1 MKRLYNNNWK
11 FLKSPVGTSLDEIKE
26 RLGDFS
32 DVTIPHD
39 WMIEDAHN
47 LYADGTGWYLNHFDA
62 IAGRRMVF
70 IFDGIYMDSV
80 VYINGKVAGE
90 WKSGYSQFVL
100 DVTDFVIPGSNEI
113 LVAARCRYPSARW
126 YTGAGIYRNVWL
138 QDYGDNYIPENG
150 IYVHTRKVDEGYVL
164 ELTTEIAGLKSDGIT
179 LAYKLFDTAGDK
191 VELTPYNDS
200 LCSSISESSGNNVHC
215 ESFLVWKPDT
225 WDINSPALYTLQVQL
240 LDSANFRNSH
250 GRLPSAEVIS
260 RVVNTSTHHDTLLQ
274 SENIRIGFRD
284 LRFDANKGFFINDR
298 HMKINGVCLHH
309 DLGAL
314 GVAFNRSAMKR
325 RLVQLKKM
333 GVNALRLS
341 HNVYDPA
348 VLELADEM
356 GFLVDS
362 EALDMWER
370 PKTEFDFSHCFAD
383 WYEKEVES
391 WVRRD
396 RNHPCVFMWSIGN
409 EIYDTHAD
417 ERGLELT
424 KILRDEVKKHDPKGN
439 GLVTSASNFM
449 PWENARKC
457 ADELELV
464 GYNYA
469 ERCYKEH
476 HEAHPDW
483 IIYGSETYSI
493 VQSRGIYH
501 FPLSETVLSDSDL
514 QCSSLGNS
522 STSWGA
528 ESIEACICDDRDM
541 EFSLGQ
547 FIWTGYDYIGE
558 PTPYQTKNSYFGLID
573 TAGFFKD
580 AYYIFKSAWVSS
592 EDDPFVHIFPYWD
605 FNEGQVIDVR
615 VVSNLPFV
623 ELFLNGRSLGK
634 QELTHT
640 AGSGHHIIADYSI
653 VYEKGELH
661 AVAYDE
667 NGKVIAEDFKRSFGD
682 TKALVVDIYDSNND
696 TKLHNGESVCDLFF
710 AEISAVDADGNPV
723 ENANDYVKV
732 SVDGGTL
739 MGFDNGDSTDYDSY
753 KAATRRLFSGKA
765 LAIIKP
771 DKAGVLPKITASIV
785 PGRDVRTIKLNV
797 ESSCTDTEEG
807 KSSILLTPKMNSIDL
822 KAEVFPANADTSDLK
837 FRVLNSKGVD
847 TNIAKVT
854 QNGTT
859 AHIEALGDGEFRLR
873 AEAFNGADSVKVISE
888 LYFAVNG
895 MGAAFLDPFSYVSAS
910 LYSSFAGELTAGN
923 EQGIATLRESE
934 TVITF
939 EGVDFGRD
947 GSDEITVDIF
957 GLSDDPYDFE
967 IWRGIPG
974 EADSV
979 LLADRPYHKKS
990 IWNVYQPDTWQLS
1003 ERLTGLCAISLRV
1016 YDKVHIKGFSFKK
1029 QERAWYDILAVSAD
1043 SIYGDAFT
1051 KTTDSVEGIGN
1062 NVTLSFGEVT
1072 FSSSPTAV
1080 IIEGRANKAANTL
1093 HMIFRDPETGKE
1105 EKEILEFE
1113 ECANYMTKE
1122 FPISP
1127 RIGTWEVSFVF
1138 LPGSNFDFKAFKFL

>member
-1 MKRLYNNNWK
+1 MKRLYNDNWK
-11 FLKSPVGTSLDEIKE
+11 FLKSPVGTAFEEAKE
-26 RLGDFS
+26 RLGDFIN
-32 DVTIPHD
+32 VEIPHD
-39 WMIEDAHN
+39 FLIEDAHN
-47 LYADGTGWYLNHFDA
+47 LYADATGWYLNHFEA
-62 IAGRRMVF
+62 VEGRRLFFV
-70 IFDGIYMDSV
+70 FDGIYMDSV
-80 VYINGKVAGE
+80 VYINGKMAGE

-100 DVTDFVIPGSNEI
+100 DVTDFVIPGTNEI
-113 LVAARCRYPSARW
+113 MVAARCRYPSARW

-138 QDYGDNYIPENG
+138 CDYGDVYIPENG
-150 IYVHTRKVDEGYVL
+150 IYVHSEKVNEGYLLEISTEVL
-164 ELTTEIAGLKSDGIT
+164 GSKTFSLTYNLTDANGREM
-179 LAYKLFDTAGDK
+179 
-191 VELTPYNDS
+191 ELTPYGDS
-200 LCSSISESSGNNVHC
+200 ENTASNRHEAPGKTIVTEKY
-215 ESFLVWKPDT
+215 LVWKPAE
-225 WDINSPALYTLQVQL
+225 WDVSSPTLHTLQVDL
-240 LDSANFRNSH
+240 RDYAEHEDYRD
-250 GRLPSAEVIS
+250 RMPSADIIA
-260 RVVNTSTHHDTLLQ
+260 RAVNTSIHQGMILQ
-274 SENIRIGFRD
+274 SESIRFGFRN
-284 LRFDANKGFFINDR
+284 LHFDANKGFFINER

-325 RLVQLKKM
+325 RLVQLKEM

-370 PKTEFDFSHCFAD
+370 PKTEYDFSHCFTD
-383 WYEKEVES
+383 WYEREVES

-396 RNHPCVFMWSIGN
+396 RNHPSVFMWSIGN
-409 EIYDTHAD
+409 EIHDTHAD

-424 KILRDEVKKHDPKGN
+424 KILRDEVKKHDPLGN

-449 PWENARKC
+449 PWANAQKC

-573 TAGFFKD
+573 TAGFYKD

-592 EDDPFVHIFPYWD
+592 QVDPFVHIFPYWD
-605 FNEGQVIDVR
+605 FNEGQLVDVR
-615 VVSNLPFV
+615 VASNLPFV

-634 QELTHT
+634 QELTH
-640 AGSGHHIIADYSI
+640 APGSGHHIVADYSV
-653 VYEKGELH
+653 VYEKGELK

-667 NGKVIAEDFKRSFGD
+667 NGKMAAEAIKKSFGD
-682 TKALVVDIYDSNND
+682 TKALKVDIFNSDNEKADS
-696 TKLHNGESVCDLFF
+696 SADLLF
-710 AEISAVDADGNPV
+710 AEISAVAAAGNPV

-739 MGFDNGDSTDYDSY
+739 VGFDNGDSTDYDSY
-753 KAATRRLFSGKA
+753 KADTRRLFSGKA
-765 LAIIKP
+765 LAIVKP
-771 DKAGVLPKITASIV
+771 DKSGSMPVITASLL
-785 PGRDVRTIKLNV
+785 PGRDIRSIKLNT
-797 ESSCTDTEEG
+797 SGTT
-807 KSSILLTPKMNSIDL
+807 LLTPARKNLDVT
-822 KAEVFPANADTSDLK
+822 AEVLPAGADTSDLR
-837 FRVLNSKGVD
+837 FRVLNKKGVD

-854 QNGTT
+854 QDGTT

-873 AEAFNGADSVKVISE
+873 AEANNGAAEVKAISE
-888 LYFAVNG
+888 MYFTISG
-895 MGAAFLDPFSYVSAS
+895 IGTAFLDPFGYISAS
-910 LYSSFAGELTAGN
+910 LFSSSSGEINAGN
-923 EQGIATLRESE
+923 EQGIASARDKEA
-934 TVITF
+934 VVTF
-939 EGVDFGRD
+939 DGIDFGRD

-957 GLSDDPYDFE
+957 ALTDEACVFE
-967 IWRGIPG
+967 IWKGVPG
-974 EADSV
+974 EEDSV
-979 LLADRPYHKKS
+979 LLADRPYHKKM
-990 IWNVYQPDTWQLS
+990 IWSVYQPDTWQLS
-1003 ERLTGLCAISLRV
+1003 ERLTGICTISFRV
-1016 YDKVHIKGFSFKK
+1016 YEKMHIKGFSFKK
-1029 QERAWYDILAVSAD
+1029 QERAWYDILAVDAD
-1043 SIYGDAFT
+1043 SVYGDAFT
-1051 KTTDSVEGIGN
+1051 KTTDAVEGIGN
-1062 NVTLSFGEVT
+1062 NVTLTFGEINFGT
-1072 FSSSPTAV
+1072 SPTAV
-1080 IIEGRANKAANTL
+1080 VINGRSNKVANTL
-1093 HMIFRDPETGKE
+1093 HMIFKDPETGKE

-1113 ECANYMTKE
+1113 ESADYTTKE
-1122 FPISP
+1122 FPIS
-1127 RIGTWEVSFVF
+1127 RRTGTWEVSFVF